1 MALSMTG
8 CGAGTASAGDST
20 CRVEI
25 RGVNGRQFKMSLRAT
40 EGLSALESRIEA
52 ALRGRVQRG
61 TVHVTIDAVG
71 PAVTRHRRLDRVQ
84 LAAYLDDL
92 ESFSAARGL
101 PVPQAADALLALP
114 GVVADDSGDSPAAER
129 AWPLVERAVAAALDG
144 FDRMRRDEGAMLAA
158 EMRATCGEIAG
169 LVDGIHARVPAVVT
183 AYRDRL
189 LERVANLLH
198 DRATPV
204 AEADVAREVALIA
217 DRTDV
222 TEELVRLRSH
232 LDQFSRLLDEETPGR
247 SLDFLAQE
255 LGREANTIASKS
267 LDVSIAH
274 AVVEIKTRIER
285 LREQAQ
291 NIA

>member
-8 CGAGTASAGDST
+8 CGAGTASTGEST

-25 RGVNGRQFKMSLRAT
+25 RGVNGRQFKMSFRASD
-40 EGLSALESRIEA
+40 GLSPLEQRIET
-52 ALRGRVQRG
+52 LIRSRVQRG
-61 TVHVTIDAVG
+61 TVHVAVDVAG
-71 PAVTRHRRLDRVQ
+71 PAAGGGRRIDRGQ
-84 LAAYLDDL
+84 LGLYLDDL
-92 ESFSAARGL
+92 ETFAAARGL
-101 PVPQAADALLALP
+101 PVPQSADALLSLP
-114 GVVADDSGDSPAAER
+114 GVVVDAGGDTPAADR
-129 AWPLVERAVAAALDG
+129 AWPLIEQAVGHALAG
-144 FDRMRRDEGAMLAA
+144 FDRMRRDEGARLAA
-158 EMRATCGEIAG
+158 EMRTTCGEIAG
-169 LVDGIHARVPAVVT
+169 LVETIHTRVPQVVV
-183 AYRDRL
+183 AHRDRL
-189 LERVANLLH
+189 RDRVAGLLD
-198 DRATPV
+198 DRATSLS
-204 AEADVAREVALIA
+204 AADLAREVALIA

-232 LDQFSRLLDEETPGR
+232 LDQFTRLLDEEAPGR
-247 SLDFLAQE
+247 ALDFLAQE